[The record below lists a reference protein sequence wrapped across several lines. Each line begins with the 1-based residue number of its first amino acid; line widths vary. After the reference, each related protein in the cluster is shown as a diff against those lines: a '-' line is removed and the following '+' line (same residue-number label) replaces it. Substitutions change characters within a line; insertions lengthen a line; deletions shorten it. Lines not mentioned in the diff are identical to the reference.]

1 MECSW
6 FVGSTECS
14 LVGSMLCSYGN
25 MRYALSHK
33 PSTAPRSLPRL
44 LPHFSLR
51 ADYVERATIF
61 TRKPHAKLS
70 VDAESW
76 RVRRVFV
83 YMGGGTVI

>member
-1 MECSW
+1 MFMVCGEYCVFIGGFNVM
-6 FVGSTECS
+6 FVWKH
-14 LVGSMLCSYGN
+14 
-25 MRYALSHK
+25 ALRSVSQ

-44 LPHFSLR
+44 LPHFSLLR
-51 ADYVERATIF
+51 ADYVERATIV